1 MNLPF
6 LLLAWRN
13 LWRNKRRSLLTIS
26 SVAFGLAAVMF
37 GQSLL
42 TSFQRQMVDKSTGVM
57 VGHLQI
63 QARDAKDK
71 KIPVPLLSGGEA
83 HKALLLSDPRV
94 EAAGLRLV
102 FTGLAYSA
110 SASRGVLVVGVEPE
124 LEPKL
129 SIMPGYLRSGRYL
142 EKPRDIVLG
151 DKLADFLDLRLG
163 EKTVVMAQ
171 GPDGAMN
178 SELFR
183 VSGITHSGSDAF
195 DAQIVYVPLPSA
207 QVLRGRPGMVS
218 YAVARLRDSQAA
230 FGAAKDLSARFS
242 DPIAAI
248 RTYEEVGS
256 EVVGIKKFQDGLW
269 AVLMTVI
276 FSIVG
281 LGILN
286 TVSMSLFERIREFG
300 VLRALGARPAFV
312 MRLLAVESVLMGSLG
327 TAGGLLVGWGLISFF
342 RAKGLALP
350 VGDALSY
357 FMPFDDMI
365 YMRPEWASHLKAAM
379 LAFAVSVAAAAAP
392 GLRASRLV
400 VNQALRHI

>member
-1 MNLPF
+1 MELPF

-13 LWRNKRRSLLTIS
+13 LWRNKRRSLLTIF

-63 QARDAKDK
+63 QAREAKDRK
-71 KIPVPLLSGGEA
+71 VPLPLLEGGEA

-94 EAAGLRLV
+94 EAAGLRLL

-110 SASRGVLVVGVEPE
+110 AGSRGVLVVGVEPE
-124 LEPKL
+124 TEPKL
-129 SIMPGYLRSGRYL
+129 SIMPGYLRSGRYV
-142 EKPRDIVLG
+142 EKARDIVMG
-151 DKLADFLDLRLG
+151 DKLAGHLDLRLG
-163 EKTVVMAQ
+163 EKAVLMAQ
-171 GPDGAMN
+171 GPDGSMN

-183 VSGITHSGSDAF
+183 LSGIYHSGSDAF

-207 QVLRGRPGMVS
+207 QLLRGRPGMIS
-218 YAVARLRDSQAA
+218 HAVARLKDSQAA
-230 FGAAKDLSARFS
+230 FRTARDLSARFS
-242 DPIAAI
+242 DPVAALL
-248 RTYEEVGS
+248 TYEDVGS
-256 EVVGIKKFQDGLW
+256 EVVGIKKFEDALW

-286 TVSMSLFERIREFG
+286 TVSMSFFERIREFG

-312 MRLLAVESVLMGSLG
+312 MKLLAAESVLMGTLG
-327 TAGGLLVGWGLISFF
+327 TALGLTLGWSLISFF
-342 RAKGLALP
+342 RARGLALP

-357 FMPFDDMI
+357 FMPFDDII
-365 YMRPEWASHLKAAM
+365 YLRPVWESHAKAAA

-400 VNQALRHI
+400 VHRALRHV